1 MNTKTMQGIVIGTAM
16 AGGYFGGGIYINNE
30 PRGII
35 VSPKLEGEF
44 ANMRWHKNLNGI
56 EGALSY
62 SDGLANTIA
71 MAEAGS
77 PLAEKML
84 KLRIGG
90 FDDWHLMARTQALII
105 QGELCVLPEFKPGTE
120 NGFERDYY
128 WTSTRHAEGSDY
140 AWYQN
145 FGNGGQND
153 DRHGSQ
159 LFARAVRTIAL

>member
-1 MNTKTMQGIVIGTAM
+1 MNAKTMQGIVIGTAM
-16 AGGYFGGGIYINNE
+16 AGGFFGGGIYINNE

-44 ANMRWHKNLNGI
+44 ANMRWHKNVKGI

-71 MAEAGS
+71 MANAGS

-84 KLRIGG
+84 ELRIGG
-90 FDDWHLMARTQALII
+90 FDDWHLMARTPALII

-128 WTSTRHAEGSDY
+128 WTSTRHAEYSVY
-140 AWYQN
+140 AWCQN
-145 FGNGGQND
+145 FGYGLQGSYH
-153 DRHGSQ
+153 HGNE